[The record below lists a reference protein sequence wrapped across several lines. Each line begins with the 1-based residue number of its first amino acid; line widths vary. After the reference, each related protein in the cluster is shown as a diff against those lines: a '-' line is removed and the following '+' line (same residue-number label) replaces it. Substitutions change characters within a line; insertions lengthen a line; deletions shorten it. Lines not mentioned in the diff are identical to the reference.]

1 MFQYLVIPIAVL
13 LLSVS
18 MSRLMRA
25 AGSLPGLMGH
35 SGGGRVI
42 PQAGVTVIRI
52 SLVAALAL
60 MGAGGPGQRVVGQE
74 IESTEADDKVE
85 SGTVDPP
92 AGNPPPEDP
101 PVERTP
107 VEETGVESLL
117 TPFVEPLVGESETG
131 DATGDPEDPVEA
143 ARRAALAVDPELVE
157 DLEPDEIIEPAT
169 DIRAAGTDEPTTDL
183 SSLSA
188 ASTGFLSAGNRTGP
202 GWGGTLAKDF
212 KFTAYSEAAYETKP
226 SFGYGAGG
234 REGGDF
240 YLILGGSVGYE
251 RKVGDL
257 VLDLE
262 YYGDYQRYFQQ
273 DELSN
278 DFHEGNLSVQY
289 AGGAVTAGL
298 SAKVSNGSGANAYY
312 QSIIDQIHY
321 GINLTGSYRLSPLTE
336 FRAGYALAVQ
346 DATAKDSALVTVH
359 DTRNQTFNLDALWS
373 YSPLLSIGPGLRVA
387 ERSGSRNG
395 GLTSVGPSL
404 NLSYRATTLISAN
417 ATTALNW
424 FEFPSGESGDPMLSA
439 SIGASYR
446 PSRFWSLNLGVSRDL
461 VADPVVVESY
471 SERTSLKVGFQREIA
486 RNTLSVG
493 FSYSMDHSTSAV
505 GALRGDREYYTLSA
519 SLSRKVLG
527 DSELTLFANFRDLSG
542 ASGTGSASSDS
553 AVIGLSLNHN
563 F

>member
-1 MFQYLVIPIAVL
+1 
-13 LLSVS
+13 
-18 MSRLMRA
+18 
-25 AGSLPGLMGH
+25 
-35 SGGGRVI
+35 
-42 PQAGVTVIRI
+42 VT
-52 SLVAALAL
+52 
-60 MGAGGPGQRVVGQE
+60 
-74 IESTEADDKVE
+74 
-85 SGTVDPP
+85 
-92 AGNPPPEDP
+92 
-101 PVERTP
+101 
-107 VEETGVESLL
+107 
-117 TPFVEPLVGESETG
+117 
-131 DATGDPEDPVEA
+131 
-143 ARRAALAVDPELVE
+143 
-157 DLEPDEIIEPAT
+157 
-169 DIRAAGTDEPTTDL
+169 
-183 SSLSA
+183 
-188 ASTGFLSAGNRTGP
+188 
-202 GWGGTLAKDF
+202 KDC
-212 KFTAYSEAAYETKP
+212 KFTAYSEAAYETNP

-234 REGGDF
+234 REGGAF
-240 YLILGGSVGYE
+240 YLILGGSVGYQ
-251 RKVGDL
+251 RKAGDL

-278 DFHEGNLSVQY
+278 DFHEGSLSVQY
-289 AGGAVTAGL
+289 AGGSVKAGL
-298 SAKVSNGSGANAYY
+298 EADISNGSGANAYY

-346 DATAKDSALVTVH
+346 DTTAKDSALVTVH
-359 DTRNQTFNLDALWS
+359 DTRDQTFNLDALWS

-395 GLTSVGPSL
+395 GLTSVGSSL

-439 SIGASYR
+439 CIGASYR

-493 FSYSMDHSTSAV
+493 LSYSMDHSTSAV
-505 GALRGDREYYTLSA
+505 GAWRGDREYYTLSA

>member
-1 MFQYLVIPIAVL
+1 
-13 LLSVS
+13 
-18 MSRLMRA
+18 MRA

-60 MGAGGPGQRVVGQE
+60 IMAGGPGQMVVGQE
-74 IESTEADDKVE
+74 VESSEADDKVKP
-85 SGTVDPP
+85 GTVDPP
-92 AGNPPPEDP
+92 AGNPPPRDP
-101 PVERTP
+101 PVERPP
-107 VEETGVESLL
+107 VEKTGVESLL
-117 TPFVEPLVGESETG
+117 TPFVEPLGGESEAG
-131 DATGDPEDPVEA
+131 EATGDPEDPMEA

-157 DLEPDEIIEPAT
+157 DLEPDAVIEPAT
-169 DIRAAGTDEPTTDL
+169 DTRAAGTDQPTVDL
-183 SSLSA
+183 RALAS
-188 ASTGFLSAGNRTGP
+188 ASTGFLSAGNRKRP
-202 GWGGTLAKDF
+202 GRGEARVQDF
-212 KFTAYSEAAYETKP
+212 RLTAYSEAAYETNP
-226 SFGYGAGG
+226 SFGYGNQRGA
-234 REGGDF
+234 GGDF
-240 YLILGGSVGYE
+240 YLILGGSVSYQ

-262 YYGDYQRYFQQ
+262 YYGDYQRYFGQ

-278 DFHEGNLSVQY
+278 DFHEGSLSVQY
-289 AGGAVTAGL
+289 AGGSVKAGL
-298 SAKVSNGSGANAYY
+298 EADISNGSGANAYY

-346 DATAKDSALVTVH
+346 DATAKDSALVTVY

-395 GLTSVGPSL
+395 GVTSVGPSL

-493 FSYSMDHSTSAV
+493 LSYSMDHSTSAV